1 MLTLLTR
8 IADLRLAF
16 PAEAVQAIHRAVLV
30 APRPGA
36 PPVIEGIV
44 HVRGEAIP
52 VVDLAERLGLP
63 PRPLLSPEEH
73 LVVLSA
79 GGRTVAVRVDEA
91 EELMELDARAIAAG
105 EGLVGAARTVAGVA
119 RLADGTITVHDPA
132 AFLSQSE
139 GDALAVAMR
148 GARRGAD
155 VARAG

>member
-16 PAEAVQAIHRAVLV
+16 PAEVVRAIHRAVLV
-30 APRPGA
+30 SPLPGA

-44 HVRGEAIP
+44 HVRGEPIP
-52 VVDLAERLGLP
+52 VIDLAERLALP
-63 PRPLLSPEEH
+63 PRPVLSPDEH

-91 EELMELDARAIAAG
+91 EELVELDTRAIAAG
-105 EGLVGAARTVAGVA
+105 DGFVAAARTVAGVA

-132 AFLSQSE
+132 AFLSQAE
-139 GDALAVAMR
+139 EDALAVALR
-148 GARRGAD
+148 THGAD
-155 VARAG
+155 LARAG